1 MLELSR
7 VECLMEQVLILFEYC
22 HFYPAVAF
30 SFMMLKGK
38 WGVCCSYFS
47 LVLSIK
53 DAFSAE
59 ITN

>member
-1 MLELSR
+1 
-7 VECLMEQVLILFEYC
+7 MEQVLILFEYC